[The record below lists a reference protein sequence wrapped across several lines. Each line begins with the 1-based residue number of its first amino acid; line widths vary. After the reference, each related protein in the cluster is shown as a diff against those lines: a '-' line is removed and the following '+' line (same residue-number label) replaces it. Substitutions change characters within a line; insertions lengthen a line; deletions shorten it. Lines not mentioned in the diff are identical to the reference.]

1 MEMHILDKREILGQ
15 EVITFGDLENPLF
28 LAKDVANW
36 IEHSNTSAMIE
47 DAELDSAELIKGFI
61 EITYSYGNGFRTR
74 KQESLLL
81 TEDGLYEIL
90 MQSRKPIAKQFKKEV
105 KKILKQ
111 IRQTGGYIPHNKED
125 DDETIMA
132 KALLISQKTIERK
145 NEQLKASEEEN
156 LKLVEII
163 DNQKP
168 KLDYLDEILN
178 CDNALLVTS
187 IAFDYG
193 ITAQALNKILCE
205 ERIQRKVRD
214 QYILYSDYLGKG
226 YTKTETK
233 MICDKPRIQTLWTQ
247 KGRMLVHEILN
258 KRQIKALIDLELAQ
272 A

>member
-1 MEMHILDKREILGQ
+1 MQVKVLDKREILGQ
-15 EVITFGDLENPLF
+15 EVITFGDFENPLF

-36 IEHSNTSAMIE
+36 IEIRNHRDMLSRVDE
-47 DAELDSAELIKGFI
+47 DEKVVGLIDTLGG
-61 EITYSYGNGFRTR
+61 E
-74 KQESLLL
+74 QETTFL
-81 TEDGLYEIL
+81 TEDGLYEVL

-125 DDETIMA
+125 DEETIMA

-156 LKLVEII
+156 LKLVGII

>member
-1 MEMHILDKREILGQ
+1 MQIQILDKTEILGH
-15 EVITFGDLENPLF
+15 EVTTFGNLENPLF
-28 LAKDVANW
+28 IAKDVADW
-36 IEHSNTSAMIE
+36 IEHSDTSKMVNKVDE
-47 DAELDSAELIKGFI
+47 DEKLI
-61 EITYSYGNGFRTR
+61 RTIFLSGQNR
-74 KQESLLL
+74 EVLLL
-81 TEDGLYEIL
+81 TEDGLYEVL

-111 IRQTGGYIPHNKED
+111 IRRTGGYIPHNEED
-125 DDETIMA
+125 DDATIVA

-156 LKLVEII
+156 LKLVGII

-233 MICDKPRIQTLWTQ
+233 MICDKPRVQTLWTQ
-247 KGRMLVHEILN
+247 KGRMLVHEVLN
-258 KRQIKALIDLELAQ
+258 KRQIKALMDLELAQ